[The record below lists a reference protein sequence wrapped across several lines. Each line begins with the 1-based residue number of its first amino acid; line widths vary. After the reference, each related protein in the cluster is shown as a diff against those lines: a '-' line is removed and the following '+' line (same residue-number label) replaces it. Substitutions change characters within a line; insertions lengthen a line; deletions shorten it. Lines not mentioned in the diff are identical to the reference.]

1 MISRASVI
9 RCRTARE
16 SIQRDIPPRT
26 HSSAARTLIPD
37 ILKSVPARFLNSLHN
52 NALLS
57 IVHVSCINQKV
68 LSNLSKYVIVEKP
81 P

>member
-37 ILKSVPARFLNSLHN
+37 ILKSVPARFLN
-52 NALLS
+52 
-57 IVHVSCINQKV
+57 
-68 LSNLSKYVIVEKP
+68 
-81 P
+81 